1 VAISFFQLFGVDP
14 IPNNFNFDLHFMVLA
29 MENIFQKINVLS
41 EKHRD
46 YIAQNLSK
54 LVKIKSLSTQ
64 EKDVQLELKHQM
76 EEAGF
81 DEVKI
86 DGLGNVIGRI
96 GTGKRI
102 LAIDG
107 HMDTVDIGNQDNWSF
122 DPLGGE
128 IKNGFVHGRGS
139 VDQKGGPAAFV
150 TTGRILKE
158 LGFSEDITIYFVGS
172 VIEEDCDGLCWK
184 YIIENDKIK
193 PDFVISTEPTNLN
206 VYRGQRG
213 RMEMQVHFYGVS
225 SHGSAPE
232 RGKNAIYMAS
242 KAALEIEKLN
252 DRLKGDEFLGKG
264 SITITEIISKS
275 PSLCAVSDY
284 ARIHIDRRL
293 TTGETKDTAVKE
305 IENLIKGSD
314 SKVELLNYS
323 EKAYTGLEYGME
335 KYYPTWTVPLD
346 HEVVKTGVSAYK
358 KLFGKEPKVDKWTF
372 STNGI
377 MICGVYGIPTIG
389 FGPGNE
395 VLAHAPDEKVPVS
408 DLVAASAFY
417 AAFVYDLCQYK
428 R

>member
-1 VAISFFQLFGVDP
+1 
-14 IPNNFNFDLHFMVLA
+14 
-29 MENIFQKINVLS
+29 MENIFQEINKLS
-41 EKHRD
+41 ERYRD
-46 YIAQNLSK
+46 YTAQNLSK
-54 LVKIKSLSTQ
+54 LVKIKSLSTH
-64 EKDVQLELKHQM
+64 EKDVQSELKRQM

-81 DEVKI
+81 DEVMI

-96 GTGKRI
+96 GTGKKI
-102 LAIDG
+102 LAFDG
-107 HMDTVDIGNQDNWSF
+107 HMDTVDTGNRDNWSF

-128 IKNGFVHGRGS
+128 IKDGFVHGRGS

-150 TTGRILKE
+150 TAGRILKE
-158 LGFSEDITIYFVGS
+158 LKFNEDLTIYFVGS

-184 YIIENDKIK
+184 YIVEEDKII

-206 VYRGQRG
+206 IYRGQRG
-213 RMEMQVHFYGVS
+213 RMEMQVHFYGIS

-242 KAALEIEKLN
+242 RVALEIEKLN

-293 TTGETKDTAVKE
+293 TTGESKETAVKE
-305 IENLIKGSD
+305 IEELIKGYNA
-314 SKVELLNYS
+314 KVELLNFS
-323 EKAYTGLEYGME
+323 EKAYTGMEYGME
-335 KYYPTWTVPLD
+335 KYYPTWEVPSE
-346 HEVVKTGVSAYK
+346 HELVQTGVSAYK
-358 KLFGKEPKVDKWTF
+358 KLFGKDPKVDKWTF

-377 MICGVYGIPTIG
+377 MTCGVYQIPTIG

-395 VLAHAPDEKVPVS
+395 ILAHAPDEKVPVS

-417 AAFVYDLCQYK
+417 AAFVYEVCNK
-428 R
+428 

>member
-1 VAISFFQLFGVDP
+1 
-14 IPNNFNFDLHFMVLA
+14 
-29 MENIFQKINVLS
+29 MENIFQKINELS
-41 EKHRD
+41 EKYRD
-46 YIAQNLSK
+46 YTAHNLSK

-64 EKDVQLELKHQM
+64 ERDVQLELKRQM

-86 DGLGNVIGRI
+86 DGLGNTIGRI
-96 GTGKRI
+96 GTGRKI

-107 HMDTVDIGNQDNWSF
+107 HMDTVDLGNPDNWSF
-122 DPLGGE
+122 NPLGGE
-128 IKNGFVHGRGS
+128 IKDGFVRGRGS

-150 TTGRILKE
+150 TAGRILKE
-158 LGFSEDITIYFVGS
+158 MEFDKDMTIYFVGS

-184 YIIENDKIK
+184 YIIEEDKIK

-206 VYRGQRG
+206 ISRGQRG

-242 KAALEIEKLN
+242 KVALEIEQLN
-252 DRLKGDEFLGKG
+252 GRLKNDEFLGKG
-264 SITITEIISKS
+264 SITVTEIISKS

-293 TTGETKDTAVKE
+293 TAGETKETAHKE
-305 IENLIKGSD
+305 IEELIKGYNA
-314 SKVELLNYS
+314 KVELLNYS

-335 KYYPTWTVPLD
+335 KYYPTWKMPVE
-346 HEVVKTGVSAYK
+346 HELVRTGVNTFK
-358 KLFGKEPKVDKWTF
+358 ELFRKEPKVDKWTF

-377 MICGVYGIPTIG
+377 MTCGVYKIPTIG
-389 FGPGNE
+389 FGPGDE
-395 VLAHAPDEKVPVS
+395 VLAHSPNEKVPIS

-417 AAFVYDLCQYK
+417 AAFAYELCQ
-428 R
+428 